1 MIASSDIWRLNQFL
15 ASSHGGDIF
24 REKKTVSK
32 IQLFNTLYYMENKH
46 SGVVKKE
53 YTLQILIIIEIA

>member
-1 MIASSDIWRLNQFL
+1 MVVTYLGKKRL
-15 ASSHGGDIF
+15 S
-24 REKKTVSK
+24 SK